1 MNWLLIIVILVLALC
16 TLNGYRK
23 GLLRMLYSALAWII
37 AFAFV
42 SWATPG
48 INTYLKENTVVYQ
61 KVVQYCE
68 QGIRE
73 KVQEQAEKQFQQ
85 AMEDG
90 QQDGQQNGEPAK
102 LFEDMGIKLPDRIAS
117 DIAQRAAGVTDNV
130 LDTGGAY
137 NILAE
142 ELADF
147 ILNGISFFIA
157 MAIATI
163 VLHLISQIFRIVSRI
178 PVLRGVNRYF
188 GMVIGAVYGILIVW
202 IGFYMI
208 AICGSSEIGAQ
219 LLSYIY
225 ENTFLTYLYENNLII
240 FIIQLIF

>member
-1 MNWLLIIVILVLALC
+1 MTVFGSAGSMGLMLV
-16 TLNGYRK
+16 G
-23 GLLRMLYSALAWII
+23 
-37 AFAFV
+37 F
-42 SWATPG
+42 G
-48 INTYLKENTVVYQ
+48 I
-61 KVVQYCE
+61 
-68 QGIRE
+68 
-73 KVQEQAEKQFQQ
+73 
-85 AMEDG
+85 
-90 QQDGQQNGEPAK
+90 QDS
-102 LFEDMGIKLPDRIAS
+102 IS
-117 DIAQRAAGVTDNV
+117 DIATIQYRDLQHYDGMVIEDSDSTEKER
-130 LDTGGAY
+130 
-137 NILAE
+137 E

-188 GMVIGAVYGILIVW
+188 GMVIGAIYGILIIW

-208 AICGSSEIGAQ
+208 AICGNSEIGMQ

-240 FIIQLIF
+240 FIMQLVF

>member
-61 KVVQYCE
+61 KIVQYCE

-85 AMEDG
+85 AVEDG
-90 QQDGQQNGEPAK
+90 QQSEEPAK

-117 DIAQRAAGVTDNV
+117 DIAQRAAGVADNV

-137 NILAE
+137 SVLAE

-163 VLHLISQIFRIVSRI
+163 VLHLISQIFRIMSRI

-188 GMVIGAVYGILIVW
+188 GMVIGAIYGILIIW

-208 AICGSSEIGAQ
+208 AICGNSEIGMQ

-240 FIIQLIF
+240 FIMQLIF

>member
-73 KVQEQAEKQFQQ
+73 KVQEQAEKQLQQ
-85 AMEDG
+85 ATE
-90 QQDGQQNGEPAK
+90 DGQQNGEPAK

-117 DIAQRAAGVTDNV
+117 DIAQKAAGVTDNV

-240 FIIQLIF
+240 FIRQLIF

>member
-1 MNWLLIIVILVLALC
+1 
-16 TLNGYRK
+16 
-23 GLLRMLYSALAWII
+23 MLYSALAWII

-68 QGIRE
+68 QGIRK

-85 AMEDG
+85 ATE
-90 QQDGQQNGEPAK
+90 DGQQNGEPAK

-117 DIAQRAAGVTDNV
+117 DIAQKAAGVTDNV